1 MGLKLIFL
9 GAPGAG
15 KGTPAEILSAKLSI
29 PTISTGNILRA
40 AIKEGT
46 KTGLEAKSYMDAGKL
61 VPDSVIIGIVS
72 QRLEQ
77 PDCAHGFILDGVPR
91 TIGQAEALDKA
102 GVRFD
107 HVVSIE
113 ISDEEIEARMEGR
126 RVCSK
131 CGAPYHIKAKPPK
144 QEGVCD
150 SCGGPVVQRDDDKP
164 ETVRGRLEVYH
175 SETEPLKDYYK
186 EKGILN
192 VVDNQPTIA
201 GTTEVILEALGL
213 HEH

>member
-1 MGLKLIFL
+1 MGMKLIML

-15 KGTPAEILSAKLSI
+15 KGTQAEILSAKLGI

-72 QRLEQ
+72 QRLAQ
-77 PDCAHGFILDGVPR
+77 PDCAKGFILDGVPR

>member
-15 KGTPAEILSAKLSI
+15 KGTQAEILSAKLGI

-40 AIKEGT
+40 AIKDGT